1 MDIQSEIHV
10 PRAIHRGERDLPF
23 VDIGDGIELQ
33 LLQFDVSAGLWVVR
47 TRFQPGVT
55 IQTHKHTGPVYAF
68 TISGRWKYVEYP
80 EVNRAGSYLFEPAG
94 SIHTL
99 TVPVDVEGIT
109 DVWFAIYGAN
119 LNLDEQGNVES
130 VVDASS
136 IRDLYFG
143 ACEAHGLGRPDVVG
157 A

>member
-1 MDIQSEIHV
+1 MEISSEIHV

-23 VDIGDGIELQ
+23 VDIGEGTELQ
-33 LLQFDVSAGLWVVR
+33 LLQLDVSAGLWVVR

-119 LNLDEQGNVES
+119 LNLDEQGNVVS

-143 ACEAHGLGRPDVVG
+143 TCEAQGLGRPDVVG